1 MWTELNGGWP
11 SSCSNVGMRKTL
23 QVLIY
28 AIIAAF
34 LPKAASA
41 PYAIAGEQIQLNG
54 YNLLCDSFNSG
65 DTNRSTNGH
74 YDPAKAGDG
83 AYLGLINGILNSGG
97 VGNADIWGHLDTQVP
112 FTVAIG
118 PQGSI
123 GSTAWHL
130 SGMTGIEPGH
140 HTTNY
145 DAMFPNPVAPFPGL
159 VPTGGTVDGVTYTY
173 ILGTDNYDLNTLSL
187 SGNEKMLVY
196 GNASLYVHGNLK
208 VSGNA
213 FIRIEP
219 SASLRLYVGG
229 ESANIAG
236 AGILN
241 PGTADGFLYLALAAN
256 TSVAFKTSSLV
267 GQIYAPRA
275 AVTVASGG
283 NAGTEFEGL
292 MVVKTL
298 SLSTHLNAHF
308 DEALSQ

>member
-1 MWTELNGGWP
+1 
-11 SSCSNVGMRKTL
+11 MRKTF
-23 QVLIY
+23 QLIVC
-28 AIIAAF
+28 AILAGF
-34 LPKAASA
+34 LPKAAGA
-41 PYAIAGEQIQLNG
+41 PYAIAGEEVQLNG
-54 YNLLCDSFNSG
+54 YNLLCDIFHSG
-65 DTNRSTNGH
+65 DTNRSMNGQ
-74 YDPAKAGDG
+74 YDPVKAGDG
-83 AYLGLINGILNSGG
+83 AYVGLINGILNSSS
-97 VGNADIWGHLDTQVP
+97 VGNADIFGFLDTQVP
-112 FTVAIG
+112 FTIAIG
-118 PQGSI
+118 PQGAI

-145 DAMFPNPVAPFPGL
+145 NAMFPDPVAPFPGV

-173 ILGTDNYDLNTLSL
+173 ILGTGNYDLNALSL
-187 SGNEKMLVY
+187 TGNQKMLVY
-196 GNASLYVHGNLK
+196 GNAWLYVHGNVK

-229 ESANIAG
+229 ESASIAG

-241 PGTADGFLYLALAAN
+241 LGTADGFLYLALAAN
-256 TSVAFKTSSLV
+256 TSISLKTSSLV

-275 AVTVASGG
+275 AVTISGSG
-283 NAGTEFEGL
+283 SSATEFEGL

-298 SLSTHLNAHF
+298 SLGNHLNAHF